1 MNKKGDIMQNIHLFA
16 EQKKTEL
23 LVFDNLEKIENKN
36 LTEKGSAVR
45 LNHGA
50 HRQVIA
56 ISDLSPDS
64 LYFASKHLL
73 SGEQLQLFKHWEPKQ
88 EKGFEDNLT
97 DIIEYW
103 NHQMNDVALHFSPEI
118 ISTRAYWKSVQQ
130 HVWFFSTE
138 VGLRED
144 IRPCFMLELDVLAR
158 KNKKTTKSSVT
169 KSWFSPKHVNTTE
182 IEKLVLYAA
191 ESAVDKLH
199 AKPFRSGTYSL
210 VLGPLAAP
218 GIFHEVVGHGLEA
231 DIAALTGA
239 AFHNSK
245 GERIGSDK
253 LTIVDD
259 PTSFGLPGSYNIDDE
274 GITAKCT
281 TLVEEGRVSNYLS
294 HLHSKVE
301 SNGHGR
307 VINYAHPPL
316 VRMSNTFV
324 LPGEDEP
331 EELILETKSGIYIK
345 NAFNGDVNMITGE
358 FKIHVTEGYLIED
371 GKLTTPI
378 MPSILQG
385 DGRTLL
391 RSIDRVGNDFQIHAE
406 VRGGCGKLGQSPL
419 PVSAG
424 SPTVRVLDWEVQAV
438 DS

>member
-1 MNKKGDIMQNIHLFA
+1 MMQNIHLFA

-23 LVFDNLEKIENKN
+23 LIFNNLEKIEMKN
-36 LTEKGSAVR
+36 WIEKGSAVR

-50 HRQVIA
+50 HRQVIG

-64 LYFASKHLL
+64 LYAASKQHL
-73 SGEQLQLFKHWEPKQ
+73 SGEQFQLFKHWDPKH
-88 EKGFEDNLT
+88 ENSFEDDMTNE
-97 DIIEYW
+97 IEQW
-103 NHQMNDVALHFSPEI
+103 NHHMNELALNFAPEI
-118 ISTRAYWKSVQQ
+118 LSTRAYWKSVKQ
-130 HVWFFSTE
+130 HVWFYSTAT
-138 VGLRED
+138 GLRED
-144 IRPCFMLELDVLAR
+144 IRPCFMLELDVIAR
-158 KNKKTTKSSVT
+158 KNKKITKSNVT
-169 KSWFSPKHVNTTE
+169 KSWLSPKHVHMKD
-182 IEKLVLYAA
+182 IEKLVSYAA
-191 ESAVDKLH
+191 ASALDKLQ
-199 AKPFRSGTYSL
+199 AKPFHSGTYSL

-239 AFHNSK
+239 AFHNCK
-245 GERIGSDK
+245 GEKIGSDK
-253 LTIVDD
+253 LNIVDD
-259 PTSFGLPGSYNIDDE
+259 PTILGLPGSYNIDDE

-281 TLVEEGRVSNYLS
+281 PLVESGRISNYLS
-294 HLHSKVE
+294 HLHSNVE

-307 VINYAHPPL
+307 VLNYAHPPL

-324 LPGEDEP
+324 LPGEDAPQEI
-331 EELILETKSGIYIK
+331 ILETKSGIYIK

-371 GKLTTPI
+371 GKLTSPI
-378 MPSILQG
+378 APSILEG
-385 DGRTLL
+385 DGRKLL

-419 PVSAG
+419 PVSSG
-424 SPTVRVLDWEVQAV
+424 SPTVRVLNWEVQAI

>member
-1 MNKKGDIMQNIHLFA
+1 MQNIHLFA
-16 EQKKTEL
+16 EYKKTEL
-23 LVFDNLEKIENKN
+23 RVFDNLEKSEIKS
-36 LTEKGSAVR
+36 LTEMGSAVR

-56 ISDLSPDS
+56 ISDLNPDS
-64 LYFASKHLL
+64 LYSASKHLVTGDPL
-73 SGEQLQLFKHWEPKQ
+73 PLFKHWEPKQ
-88 EKGFEDNLT
+88 EKAFEDDLT
-97 DIIEYW
+97 DEIDKW
-103 NHQMNDVALHFSPEI
+103 NHHMNHLALHFSPEV
-118 ISTRAYWKSVQQ
+118 ISTRAYWKSVKQ
-130 HVWFFSTE
+130 HVWFFATE

-144 IRPCFMLELDVLAR
+144 IRPCFMLELEVLAR
-158 KNKKTTKSSVT
+158 QNKKTTKSSVT
-169 KSWFSPKHVNTTE
+169 KSWISPKYVNQVE
-182 IEKLVLYAA
+182 LEKLVLYAA
-191 ESAVDKLH
+191 ESALDKLN
-199 AKPFRSGTYSL
+199 AKPFHSGAYSL

-259 PTSFGLPGSYNIDDE
+259 PTSLGLPGSYNIDDE

-281 TLVEEGRVSNYLS
+281 TLVEEGRISNYLS
-294 HLHSKVE
+294 HLHSKVQ

-331 EELILETKSGIYIK
+331 EEIILETKSGIYIK

-358 FKIHVTEGYLIED
+358 FKIHVTEGYLIEN

-378 MPSILQG
+378 TPSILKG
-385 DGRTLL
+385 DGRKLL

-424 SPTVRVLDWEVQAV
+424 SPTVRVLDWEVQAI

>member
-1 MNKKGDIMQNIHLFA
+1 MQNIHLFA

-23 LVFDNLEKIENKN
+23 LVFDNLEKIESKN

-158 KNKKTTKSSVT
+158 KNKRTTKSSVT
-169 KSWFSPKHVNTTE
+169 KSWFSPKHVNATE

-281 TLVEEGRVSNYLS
+281 TLVEAGRVSNYLS